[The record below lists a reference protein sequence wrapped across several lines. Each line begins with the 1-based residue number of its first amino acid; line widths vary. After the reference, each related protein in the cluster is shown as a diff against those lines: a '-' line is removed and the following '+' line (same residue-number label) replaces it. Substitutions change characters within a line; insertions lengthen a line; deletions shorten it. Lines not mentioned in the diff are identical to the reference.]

1 MMNAFR
7 TQSLQLPAWPESP
20 PTVITPLPLVSVGA
34 SKAATEARAD
44 VSESVRV
51 SQPMVVGVLR
61 SIEIE
66 LPEWDDS
73 GPTKV
78 DDEPSGVHPR
88 GKLSTT
94 QLAKAQAAKV
104 FERPAGLTTSPS
116 LAPSPCFAPPLLEA
130 SVALHS
136 DDCFW
141 EDLDGR
147 LGVFVATYDSHDVG
161 TKVWVD
167 VHLPGGVTFGALA
180 KVQWVREASQ
190 SWPGLGLRFLCME
203 SHDHDA
209 VRTFLRC
216 RPPLLF

>member
-1 MMNAFR
+1 MNAFR

-20 PTVITPLPLVSVGA
+20 PTVITPLPQLSVGA
-34 SKAATEARAD
+34 PKAPEAPD
-44 VSESVRV
+44 SVRV
-51 SQPMVVGVLR
+51 SRPMAVGVMR

-66 LPEWDDS
+66 LPEWDES
-73 GPTKV
+73 APTLL
-78 DDEPSGVHPR
+78 DDEPSGVH
-88 GKLSTT
+88 
-94 QLAKAQAAKV
+94 AKPPTEV
-104 FERPAGLTTSPS
+104 FERPTDGVSP
-116 LAPSPCFAPPLLEA
+116 FAPPLLEA

-141 EDLDGR
+141 EDMDSR
-147 LGVFVATYDSHDVG
+147 LGVFVATYERHELG

-167 VHLPGGVTFGALA
+167 VNLPGGVQFGALA

-203 SHDHDA
+203 SHDHGA
-209 VRTFLRC
+209 VRTFSRC